1 MATFTMTIAEIMEQE
16 GANNVMD
23 ALNHCAV
30 VGLDSYP
37 APSEKYRAVLNEK
50 ILRRYWNREIG
61 YEHTETFRFRVDT
74 KLREVMPYYNE
85 LYNTTQL
92 EFDPMKT
99 MDLETVSTGKQTHNE
114 SGTNLSTNVA
124 DSGSRTVNS
133 VTPQMQLSANGDYA
147 DTMADTNSESKN
159 TANASQHGE
168 GEKEQTNTSRTS
180 GYQAIPS
187 DLLVKY
193 RDTIINV
200 DLMILDHLSGLFM
213 AVTSSGDEYFYS
225 QSPYL
230 NGTWPGWGF
239 YF

>member
-1 MATFTMTIAEIMEQE
+1 MATFTYTLAELMEHR
-16 GANNVMD
+16 GALTVED
-23 ALNHCAV
+23 ALKLSSV
-30 VGLDSYP
+30 VGLDKYP
-37 APSEKYRAVLNEK
+37 APSEAYRAVLNEK

-61 YEHTETFRFRVDT
+61 HESVEWFAFRVDT

-85 LYNTTQL
+85 LYSTTQL

-133 VTPQMQLSANGDYA
+133 VTPQMQLSGNGDYA

-213 AVTSSGDEYFYS
+213 AVTSSGDEYLYE

-230 NGTWPGWGF
+230 NAMWLNGW
-239 YF
+239 YY

>member
-1 MATFTMTIAEIMEQE
+1 MATFTYTLAELMEHR
-16 GANNVMD
+16 GADTVED
-23 ALNHCAV
+23 ALKLSNV
-30 VGLDSYP
+30 VGLDKYP
-37 APSEKYRAVLNEK
+37 VPSEAYRFVLNEK

-61 YEHTETFRFRVDT
+61 YETVEMFAFRVDA

-85 LYNTTQL
+85 LYSTTQL

-133 VTPQMQLSANGDYA
+133 VTPQMQLSGNGDYA

-200 DLMILDHLSGLFM
+200 DLMILDHLSSLFM
-213 AVTSSGDEYFYS
+213 AVTSTGDEYLYE

-230 NGTWPGWGF
+230 NAMWLRGW
-239 YF
+239 YY